1 MSAVIFLVS
10 ARYNLITASILAQV
24 ESGRIGVASAYCT
37 LLIILMIAA
46 MLVLNGLTALFTG
59 KWKLRKD
66 KQTGAE
72 IISKDAANADSVN
85 AA

>member
-10 ARYNLITASILAQV
+10 AKYNLITASILAQV

-37 LLIILMIAA
+37 LLIILMIVA
-46 MLVLNGLTALFTG
+46 MLILNGLTSLFTG

-66 KQTGAE
+66 QQTGAE
-72 IISKDAANADSVN
+72 ISSKDSVTT
-85 AA
+85 